1 MENLVDK
8 LKQATEEIKNR
19 TANEE
24 LRKETE
30 NIDDIEKSIGN
41 SFEMLDDTISVK
53 NKDAASDDSIIKV
66 ENKGTSIS
74 LEDGIEM
81 HWCNNTACSPIPGPN
96 QYSIGIATAKLQA
109 SPSRDVATDSPDQEL
124 RTVRPVR
131 HFECDY
137 GCGND
142 MFAMTCDFSTMTDAV
157 ELVDSGTE
165 CKPTNSLLK
174 DSSSMTAPIT
184 SNSCHIQTEHI
195 KTRTI
200 CVSTSPIYLSSR
212 TADATRII
220 QKDSSAIRDE
230 LMERDAMDSGAGI
243 NVNFNDGKEIGQK
256 ICCNTVALQT
266 DFEPEQNEPRIINDT
281 EIAESL
287 WLIPSRNRKDV
298 AVGNDDD
305 VIEELEITSAPD
317 NSKLQKE
324 VLPDS
329 DEDDT

>member
-1 MENLVDK
+1 MKKLARKVFCRILENDFVQLTNGDK
-8 LKQATEEIKNR
+8 LAVGSKVSNNDVNVNGLCFQCYNLQKQLSDLSYRLKQATEEIKNR

-131 HFECDY
+131 HFECGTEPVLTRDY

-195 KTRTI
+195 KTR
-200 CVSTSPIYLSSR
+200 
-212 TADATRII
+212 
-220 QKDSSAIRDE
+220 
-230 LMERDAMDSGAGI
+230 
-243 NVNFNDGKEIGQK
+243 
-256 ICCNTVALQT
+256 
-266 DFEPEQNEPRIINDT
+266 
-281 EIAESL
+281 
-287 WLIPSRNRKDV
+287 
-298 AVGNDDD
+298 
-305 VIEELEITSAPD
+305 
-317 NSKLQKE
+317 
-324 VLPDS
+324 
-329 DEDDT
+329 